1 MQCSNKNSA
10 KKTAY
15 QKDLPVRSTAL
26 IELGKTLRHSIH
38 TLLIHFWP
46 MFSFHIFWNPQKI
59 KGDLRGYN
67 MKTLARNGSSR
78 YVSNDTYVHYFQWS
92 VGIKLFFT
100 IWPSTTHYIRQR
112 DTLILISSVIRQKG
126 ESQNGFFTE
135 NKARQIFRKTNISYP
150 LIRPFA
156 LLPTICQTA
165 QDMDQIGRLFM

>member
-1 MQCSNKNSA
+1 MQCSNKNST

-26 IELGKTLRHSIH
+26 IELGKTLRHGIH

-67 MKTLARNGSSR
+67 MKTLARNGSNR
-78 YVSNDTYVHYFQWS
+78 YGSNHTYVHYFQWS
-92 VGIKLFFT
+92 VGIKFFFT

-112 DTLILISSVIRQKG
+112 DILILISSVIRQKG
-126 ESQNGFFTE
+126 ESQNGSCALFPWNTRFE
-135 NKARQIFRKTNISYP
+135 
-150 LIRPFA
+150 IRPFA
-156 LLPTICQTA
+156 LLLTICQTA